1 MRGITPERTGRRQPF
16 SVHVA
21 ATSPEPIDG
30 RDVMQR
36 LVQSDL
42 GGDIERWSVG
52 PSSVEVSVVAFAA
65 TEQRARDRVVARVR
79 DALGR
84 RWTVH
89 PNTADP
95 ERSAVALS

>member
-1 MRGITPERTGRRQPF
+1 MPPAVTPAERRAF
-16 SVHVA
+16 SVFVD
-21 ATSPEPIDG
+21 ATTPDPVDE

-36 LVQSDL
+36 LVESDV

-52 PSSVEVSVVAFAA
+52 PSSVALCVVVVGA
-65 TEQRARDRVVARVR
+65 TEQGARNRVVARVR